1 MQIGVPRKDP
11 IIEATNQPTIDRE
24 RRVYREIINEIGAH
38 QPAAAAQ
45 TFSRFTIIGLLRT
58 FRVILPP
65 TVAIMA
71 DNKRSTVCAMYNIYR

>member
-11 IIEATNQPTIDRE
+11 IIEATNQTTIDRE

-38 QPAAAAQ
+38 QPVAAAQ
-45 TFSRFTIIGLLRT
+45 TFPRFTIIGLLRT

-65 TVAIMA
+65 T
-71 DNKRSTVCAMYNIYR
+71 